1 MSQVL
6 TARYVPLTWI
16 FPIALIELRRN
27 LELGPSMLER
37 NSEDL
42 WSELEEIKQKNKK
55 KCAELD
61 NLLTLGNY
69 GGMSFNFFFFLDGEG
84 NK

>member
-1 MSQVL
+1 MSRVL
-6 TARYVPLTWI
+6 TARYVPLTWT
-16 FPIALIELRRN
+16 FPIALIELRRS
-27 LELGPSMLER
+27 LELGPNMLER

-42 WSELEEIKQKNKK
+42 WSELEEIKQENKK

-69 GGMSFNFFFFLDGEG
+69 GGMCFIFFFLVGEG